1 MTADHQVKVTTTVP
15 VEPARQAS
23 QPVENADSRMDLR
36 VSTFGAMDYRE
47 SG

>member
-1 MTADHQVKVTTTVP
+1 MTADYQVEVTTTVP
-15 VEPARQAS
+15 FEPARRAS
-23 QPVENADSRMDLR
+23 QPVEDADSRMDLR